1 MFIIKFY
8 FIIEFLLINV
18 NAGHFTRPE
27 KDEDPKKWINNAK
40 ETIDSLLKRKLN
52 GNIAKNLILFL
63 GDGMGMP
70 TVTAGRIRKGQI
82 RNNSGEE
89 EITFMESLGNVALA
103 KVKHYFSF
111 NNIKISKLV

>member
-1 MFIIKFY
+1 MKLYVFFY
-8 FIIEFLLINV
+8 FLLINV
-18 NAGHFTRPE
+18 NGDQFKWYKE
-27 KDEDPKKWINNAK
+27 DENPKKWINNAK

-63 GDGMGMP
+63 GDGMGIP